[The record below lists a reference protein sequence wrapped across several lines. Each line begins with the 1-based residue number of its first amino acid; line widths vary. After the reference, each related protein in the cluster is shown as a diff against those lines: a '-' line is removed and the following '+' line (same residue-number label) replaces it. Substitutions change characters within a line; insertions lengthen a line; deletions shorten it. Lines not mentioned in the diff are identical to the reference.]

1 MFSNCHAIFFCA
13 SCTGLGTRHRNVK
26 REKLK
31 GKVLIGAL
39 EVVNPVLVGA
49 VIILTRKLKRNI
61 THNKVVDAILRGNE
75 ENAGES
81 EESSNTCGKE
91 DTLD

>member
-1 MFSNCHAIFFCA
+1 MF
-13 SCTGLGTRHRNVK
+13 GRLK
-26 REKLK
+26 R
-31 GKVLIGAL
+31 KVLIGTL
-39 EVVNPVLVGA
+39 EVVNPVLAGV
-49 VIILTRKLKRNI
+49 VIMLAWKLKRNI

-91 DTLD
+91 DTHEKSL